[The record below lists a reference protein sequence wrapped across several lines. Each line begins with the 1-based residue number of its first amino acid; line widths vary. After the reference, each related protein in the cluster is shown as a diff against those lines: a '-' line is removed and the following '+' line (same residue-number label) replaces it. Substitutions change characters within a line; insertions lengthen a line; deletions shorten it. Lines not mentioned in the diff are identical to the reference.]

1 MVHLACLCWGWV
13 APGSAKDLVFGAKL
27 AVLLG
32 LAGSTLREQYTAEPE
47 IVNDSCCR
55 RAVVDITKMISIT
68 RRAGIDNV
76 VMTIQTSLILVRNI
90 FCSAFTSMSKLFWEL
105 PRA

>member
-1 MVHLACLCWGWV
+1 MAHLARVCGGLV

-32 LAGSTLREQYTAEPE
+32 LAGSTLREQNNPEPE
-47 IVNDSCCR
+47 IVNDSWFR
-55 RAVVDITKMISIT
+55 PMNEKITKINSIK

-76 VMTIQTSLILVRNI
+76 AMTIQTSLILVRNI
-90 FCSAFTSMSKLFWEL
+90 FWFAFTSMSKLFWE
-105 PRA
+105 